1 VPAARSSGRA
11 ERGERNIFAGLVHV
25 SVANFVKDSYL
36 AVKLEIRS
44 DRTMTDRTA
53 DVPVPAARRRYHH
66 GDLAEALAAAAGEL
80 IEEVGPARLS
90 LSECCRRAGVSTA
103 APYKH
108 FRDKDALIGRV
119 ALEGFAALAEATA
132 AAKEARRDDPAVR
145 RIAAMGSAYVR
156 FALARPGLFGL
167 MFGAGAEAGGEDP
180 ALEAAGRACFSV
192 LIDEVAAAIG
202 DDDGERARRLSAA
215 LWTFVHGAAALAQ
228 GGNYEAAGI
237 ETDIDAM
244 IENATERLLGER
256 ASD

>member
-1 VPAARSSGRA
+1 
-11 ERGERNIFAGLVHV
+11 
-25 SVANFVKDSYL
+25 
-36 AVKLEIRS
+36 
-44 DRTMTDRTA
+44 MTDRTV
-53 DVPVPAARRRYHH
+53 DVPAAKRRYHH

-108 FRDKDALIGRV
+108 FRDKGALIDRV

-132 AAKEARRDDPAVR
+132 AAREARRDAPAVR

-156 FALARPGLFGL
+156 FALARPGLFSL
-167 MFGAGAEAGGEDP
+167 MFGATAETDREDP

-192 LIDEVAAAIG
+192 LIDAVADAIG
-202 DDDGERARRLSAA
+202 DDGERARRLSAT

-228 GGNYEAAGI
+228 AGNYEAAGI
-237 ETDIDAM
+237 ETDVDAM
-244 IENATERLLGER
+244 IESATERLLADHAPDR
-256 ASD
+256 A

>member
-1 VPAARSSGRA
+1 
-11 ERGERNIFAGLVHV
+11 
-25 SVANFVKDSYL
+25 
-36 AVKLEIRS
+36 
-44 DRTMTDRTA
+44 MTDRTA
-53 DVPVPAARRRYHH
+53 DIPGPAARRRYHH

-108 FRDKDALIGRV
+108 FRDKDALIARV
-119 ALEGFAALAEATA
+119 ALEGFAGLAEATA
-132 AAKEARRDDPAVR
+132 AARDARRDGPAVP

-167 MFGAGAEAGGEDP
+167 MFGAGAEAGDDP
-180 ALEAAGRACFSV
+180 ALEAAGRTCFSM
-192 LIDEVAAAIG
+192 LTEEVAAAVG
-202 DDDGERARRLSAA
+202 DADGERARRLSAS

-244 IENATERLLGER
+244 IESATERLLAGR
-256 ASD
+256 AGD